1 LGRPRTLERHPNSRS
16 SLDAPPPLIYNFFLL
31 PREGIAVGLTYWMLS
46 VSGLTLI
53 MLVRATFLRSR

>member
-1 LGRPRTLERHPNSRS
+1 
-16 SLDAPPPLIYNFFLL
+16 LIYNFFLL